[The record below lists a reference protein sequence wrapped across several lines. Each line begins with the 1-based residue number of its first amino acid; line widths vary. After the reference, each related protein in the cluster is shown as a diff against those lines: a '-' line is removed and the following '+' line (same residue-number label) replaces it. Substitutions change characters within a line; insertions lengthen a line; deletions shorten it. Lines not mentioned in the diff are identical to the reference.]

1 MHVLFTITLQ
11 VGITAWGIKCGLGLP
26 GVYSDVAH
34 AMCWID
40 QAGVLQCT
48 ARDSIMGLQREI
60 F

>member
-1 MHVLFTITLQ
+1 MCVLSTITLQ

-40 QAGVLQCT
+40 QVGVHCT
-48 ARDSIMGLQREI
+48 ARDPEIGLQREI

>member
-1 MHVLFTITLQ
+1 

-40 QAGVLQCT
+40 QVGVHCTLQPGVLWDCNASFFET
-48 ARDSIMGLQREI
+48 L
-60 F
+60 